1 MGVREGSVFTLEK
14 APPEEQP
21 LYTLKEAARHLG
33 LSEATLRSWVRGR
46 SYPTREGER
55 RSPPLIH
62 PPGELLSFNNLIEA
76 NVLAAPRQVHG
87 VSMARVRTALEHA
100 QRLGYK
106 RPLLLDLKA
115 GLREIFIEEGGNLL
129 ALSRGSQLA
138 LREILQEY
146 LARVERDPK
155 GLPLRFHPR
164 GKAHRVLLDPRVA
177 FGKPV
182 VRGVRTQVIASRFEA
197 GESPESL
204 AEDYGLSLQEV
215 REAILFENLEGL
227 PQVA

>member
-1 MGVREGSVFTLEK
+1 M
-14 APPEEQP
+14 
-21 LYTLKEAARHLG
+21 
-33 LSEATLRSWVRGR
+33 
-46 SYPTREGER
+46 
-55 RSPPLIH
+55 
-62 PPGELLSFNNLIEA
+62 
-76 NVLAAPRQVHG
+76 
-87 VSMARVRTALEHA
+87 
-100 QRLGYK
+100 
-106 RPLLLDLKA
+106 LLDLKA